1 LGTMRALLE
10 QNGKPCCIN
19 LITEADN
26 KFLANLNKLEAGEVK
41 PHVQSTEHM
50 SEEEK
55 VKHEAEQ
62 AEALARSM
70 EDEVDVLIRKEEEE
84 FHRVQQADAKKK
96 EIEAKESKER
106 SAKEA
111 VTNAKMEKIKQQ
123 ERDLL
128 DTRSQPIRQ
137 YLMDNVVPH
146 LTEGLIELCKK
157 VPEDSIDYLA
167 NFLLERA
174 DLLDDLLIKKREEE
188 IRLKEEAKRKAQAAL
203 L

>member
-1 LGTMRALLE
+1 MRALLE

>member
-1 LGTMRALLE
+1 MRAFLE

-26 KFLANLNKLEAGEVK
+26 KFLANLQKAGEAK
-41 PHVQSTEHM
+41 PPVQSTENM
-50 SEEEK
+50 SEEERAK
-55 VKHEAEQ
+55 FEAEQ

-84 FHRVQQADAKKK
+84 FIRNQQAEAKRK

-106 SAKEA
+106 MAKEA

-157 VPEDSIDYLA
+157 VPQDSIDYLA

-174 DLLDDLLIKKREEE
+174 DLIDD
-188 IRLKEEAKRKAQAAL
+188 
-203 L
+203 

>member
-1 LGTMRALLE
+1 MGTMRALLE

-55 VKHEAEQ
+55 VKH
-62 AEALARSM
+62 EALARSM

>member
-1 LGTMRALLE
+1 MNDL
-10 QNGKPCCIN
+10 
-19 LITEADN
+19 
-26 KFLANLNKLEAGEVK
+26 
-41 PHVQSTEHM
+41 

-55 VKHEAEQ
+55 NRLEAEQ
-62 AEALARSM
+62 KELMAREM
-70 EDEVDVLIRKEEEE
+70 EDEVDILIRKEEEE
-84 FHRVQQADAKKK
+84 FYRLQQADAKRK
-96 EIEAKESKER
+96 ETEAKETKER
-106 SAKEA
+106 LIKEA
-111 VTNAKMEKIKQQ
+111 HMNAKIEKIKQQ

-174 DLLDDLLIKKREEE
+174 D
-188 IRLKEEAKRKAQAAL
+188 
-203 L
+203 

>member
-1 LGTMRALLE
+1 MRALLE

-26 KFLANLNKLEAGEVK
+26 KFLANLNKLEAGEGK
-41 PHVQSTEHM
+41 PNVQSTEHM

-55 VKHEAEQ
+55 AKHEAEQ

-84 FHRVQQADAKKK
+84 FHRVQQAEAKKK

>member
-1 LGTMRALLE
+1 MRALLE

-111 VTNAKMEKIKQQ
+111 VNNAKMEKIKQQ

>member
-1 LGTMRALLE
+1 MGTMRALLE

>member
-1 LGTMRALLE
+1 MRALLE

-26 KFLANLNKLEAGEVK
+26 KFLANLHKLEAGEVK
-41 PHVQSTEHM
+41 PPVQSTDHM
-50 SEEEK
+50 NEEEK
-55 VKHEAEQ
+55 AKFEAEQ

-84 FHRVQQADAKKK
+84 FIRTQQAEAKKK

-106 SAKEA
+106 MAKEA

-157 VPEDSIDYLA
+157 VP
-167 NFLLERA
+167 
-174 DLLDDLLIKKREEE
+174 
-188 IRLKEEAKRKAQAAL
+188 
-203 L
+203 

>member
-1 LGTMRALLE
+1 M
-10 QNGKPCCIN
+10 Q
-19 LITEADN
+19 
-26 KFLANLNKLEAGEVK
+26 
-41 PHVQSTEHM
+41 
-50 SEEEK
+50 
-55 VKHEAEQ
+55 Q
-62 AEALARSM
+62 AE
-70 EDEVDVLIRKEEEE
+70 
-84 FHRVQQADAKKK
+84 AKKK

>member
-1 LGTMRALLE
+1 MGTMRALLE

-41 PHVQSTEHM
+41 PNVQSTEHM